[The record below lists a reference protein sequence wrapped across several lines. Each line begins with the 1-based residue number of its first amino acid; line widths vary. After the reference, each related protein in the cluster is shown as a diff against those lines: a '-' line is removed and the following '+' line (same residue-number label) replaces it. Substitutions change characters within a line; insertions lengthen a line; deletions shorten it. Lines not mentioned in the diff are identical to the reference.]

1 MNLPE
6 STDQFTCQD
15 EYVKLLNDNLQSL
28 RSTAKKCRDSNEFK
42 RVSST
47 NPATQNIYQPG
58 DLVLFDIRG
67 PQKDFLPTKLTA
79 PFKGP
84 YEVLKHYK
92 NDVTCRHLN
101 TGIVQLFHVDR
112 LKPYFGTLESAKDLA
127 QADGFQHVI
136 LEITAHRGDPMSRKK
151 MDFYIQYAEGP
162 PLWVPWST
170 DLFQSVPYETYCR
183 AHPPLYP
190 LIFTLDVA
198 KTKIKSLNDQPIT
211 IVQPHSLGHMDLR
224 WFSDGWYHSL
234 DLPNADF
241 TQYLWPFDY
250 NDFANDRHSKIHVT
264 FHFTNHTYT
273 LTNFQVTCWGYPK
286 PMAPSTVLITPTLLR
301 QYPQIIPDYCRD
313 TTLHS
318 IRHL

>member
-112 LKPYFGTLESAKDLA
+112 LKPYFGTLDSAKDLA

-136 LEITAHRGDPMSRKK
+136 VDITAHRGDPMSRKK

-170 DLFQSVPYETYCR
+170 DLF
-183 AHPPLYP
+183 
-190 LIFTLDVA
+190 
-198 KTKIKSLNDQPIT
+198 
-211 IVQPHSLGHMDLR
+211 
-224 WFSDGWYHSL
+224 
-234 DLPNADF
+234 
-241 TQYLWPFDY
+241 
-250 NDFANDRHSKIHVT
+250 
-264 FHFTNHTYT
+264 
-273 LTNFQVTCWGYPK
+273 
-286 PMAPSTVLITPTLLR
+286 
-301 QYPQIIPDYCRD
+301 
-313 TTLHS
+313 
-318 IRHL
+318 

>member
-6 STDQFTCQD
+6 TKDQFTCQD

-28 RSTAKKCRDSNEFK
+28 RSNEFK

-101 TGIVQLFHVDR
+101 TGVVHLFHVDR
-112 LKPYFGTLESAKDLA
+112 LKPYFGTLASAKDLA
-127 QADGFQHVI
+127 QADGFQQVI
-136 LEITAHRGDPMSRKK
+136 VEITAHRGDPLSRKK

-162 PLWVPWST
+162 PCGPWST

-198 KTKIKSLNDQPIT
+198 KTKIKSLNDQPIM

-234 DLPNADF
+234 ELPNADF

-250 NDFANDRHSKIHVT
+250 NDFANDRQSKIHVI
-264 FHFTNHTYT
+264 FHFTNHTNT

-286 PMAPSTVLITPTLLR
+286 PIHWESW
-301 QYPQIIPDYCRD
+301 
-313 TTLHS
+313 
-318 IRHL
+318 RHMMC

>member
-1 MNLPE
+1 MNLPDT
-6 STDQFTCQD
+6 TDQFTCQD

-92 NDVTCRHLN
+92 DDATCRHLN

-112 LKPYFGTLESAKDLA
+112 LKPYFGTLDSAKDLA

-136 LEITAHRGDPMSRKK
+136 VEITAHRGDPMSRKK

-162 PLWVPWST
+162 LIWVPWST
-170 DLFQSVPYETYCR
+170 DLFQSVPYETYC
-183 AHPPLYP
+183 
-190 LIFTLDVA
+190 
-198 KTKIKSLNDQPIT
+198 
-211 IVQPHSLGHMDLR
+211 
-224 WFSDGWYHSL
+224 
-234 DLPNADF
+234 
-241 TQYLWPFDY
+241 
-250 NDFANDRHSKIHVT
+250 
-264 FHFTNHTYT
+264 
-273 LTNFQVTCWGYPK
+273 
-286 PMAPSTVLITPTLLR
+286 
-301 QYPQIIPDYCRD
+301 
-313 TTLHS
+313 
-318 IRHL
+318 

>member
-1 MNLPE
+1 M
-6 STDQFTCQD
+6 
-15 EYVKLLNDNLQSL
+15 
-28 RSTAKKCRDSNEFK
+28 
-42 RVSST
+42 
-47 NPATQNIYQPG
+47 
-58 DLVLFDIRG
+58 
-67 PQKDFLPTKLTA
+67 KLTA

-136 LEITAHRGDPMSRKK
+136 VEITAHRGDPMSRKK

-170 DLFQSVPYETYCR
+170 DLFQSVPFETYCH

-198 KTKIKSLNDQPIT
+198 ETKIKSLNDQPIT
-211 IVQPHSLGHMDLR
+211 IVQPPSLGHMDLR
-224 WFSDGWYHSL
+224 WFSDG
-234 DLPNADF
+234 
-241 TQYLWPFDY
+241 
-250 NDFANDRHSKIHVT
+250 
-264 FHFTNHTYT
+264 
-273 LTNFQVTCWGYPK
+273 
-286 PMAPSTVLITPTLLR
+286 
-301 QYPQIIPDYCRD
+301 
-313 TTLHS
+313 
-318 IRHL
+318 